1 MMDYEQLQ
9 SVTWDL
15 LIYDECHYLKNKKS
29 IKTKLTKK
37 LKANKYLYLSA
48 TPLTNDAA
56 DLWSIL
62 NLIDSKRFSGYWT
75 FAKYFANVI
84 ETDFGTDVKG
94 YRADRADDYTWL
106 LKRYSIRRCKET
118 AFEQIKTYHRVRFT
132 ESQKKLYKEAEKQW
146 LYGDNVISTP
156 AEKFIRLCQISV
168 SPQILRLDGDSE
180 VDNKVIEL
188 LTRHLNNGIRKII
201 VGCSSKEHTY
211 ILQKMI
217 ADEFDNINVYRI
229 DGEVKSKTRKE
240 IVDNFK
246 ADIIDSILVATVT
259 SIAEGIS
266 IDECDHM
273 IIADYSF
280 KQDKN
285 HQFECRIFRP
295 QTVTR
300 NKYYDII
307 IADKVGREKITALK
321 LKQEMVDCIFD
332 GKVPTVSIPND
343 VQRYVANKLKYEKGG
358 F

>member
-1 MMDYEQLQ
+1 M
-9 SVTWDL
+9 
-15 LIYDECHYLKNKKS
+15 
-29 IKTKLTKK
+29 
-37 LKANKYLYLSA
+37 
-48 TPLTNDAA
+48 
-56 DLWSIL
+56 
-62 NLIDSKRFSGYWT
+62 
-75 FAKYFANVI
+75 
-84 ETDFGTDVKG
+84 
-94 YRADRADDYTWL
+94 
-106 LKRYSIRRCKET
+106 
-118 AFEQIKTYHRVRFT
+118 
-132 ESQKKLYKEAEKQW
+132 
-146 LYGDNVISTP
+146 
-156 AEKFIRLCQISV
+156 CQISV